1 MQLLKESLELNEL
14 SAVDRGIKFLEAEYQ
29 EMLTQEVIVNE
40 FAENTLNAILNDVE
54 RRIEAAKRGLAQ
66 AGEASDPAARKE
78 LKSRAM
84 AHLNRTRSLLDKVA
98 NEFFPEKTGAEDG
111 PTPNRDRE
119 EYVSPQQAAETLG
132 ISTGKLQ
139 SLVMANKLRMHNHNG
154 KWALKGSEV
163 QALADAPKVAAP
175 TKSNFG
181 DALKNTDF
189 GKRLSSFIR

>member
-98 NEFFPEKTGAEDG
+98 NEFFP
-111 PTPNRDRE
+111 
-119 EYVSPQQAAETLG
+119 
-132 ISTGKLQ
+132 
-139 SLVMANKLRMHNHNG
+139 
-154 KWALKGSEV
+154 
-163 QALADAPKVAAP
+163 
-175 TKSNFG
+175 
-181 DALKNTDF
+181 
-189 GKRLSSFIR
+189 